1 MDSARGGRGVT
12 KGLDLQRFFSA
23 FPGGGAGVGLL
34 LLRLAVGAAAGVQA
48 TALLGTG
55 GSAIGASV
63 IAAVTLSAS
72 LLVCA
77 GLIARVSGPVAGLGA
92 LWIAGF
98 AASAGLAA
106 TPLDPPAAS
115 LVLVDGAALALL
127 GPGALSADAY
137 LFGRREIV
145 IPEL

>member
-1 MDSARGGRGVT
+1 M
-12 KGLDLQRFFSA
+12 
-23 FPGGGAGVGLL
+23 GLL

-48 TALLGTG
+48 TALLGAG

-77 GLIARVSGPVAGLGA
+77 GLITRVSGPVAGLGA

-115 LVLVDGAALALL
+115 LVLV
-127 GPGALSADAY
+127 
-137 LFGRREIV
+137 
-145 IPEL
+145 ELITIEPHSDTLPDIQPCTSVRG